1 MPDGRIVVDP
11 GTIHRA
17 AEDCTATGGELK
29 TLFDNL
35 KSDLNPLTHS
45 WTGEA
50 KDQYIQAQNEWD
62 QKFDELTQLLAQIAA
77 VLPQIADGYQ
87 ATDRSVQN
95 LF

>member
-17 AEDCTATGGELK
+17 AEDCTSTGGELK
-29 TLFDNL
+29 GLFDNL
-35 KSDLNPLTHS
+35 KSDLAPLTNS

-50 KDQYIQAQNEWD
+50 KQQYDGAQREWD
-62 QKFDELTQLLAQIAA
+62 QKFEELTQLLAQIAA

>member
-17 AEDCTATGGELK
+17 ADDCTATTKQLQV
-29 TLFDNL
+29 LFDRL
-35 KSDLNPLTHS
+35 KDDLNPLVHD

-50 KDQYIQAQNEWD
+50 KDQYMQKQAAWD
-62 QKFDELTQLLAQIAA
+62 QKFADLKQLLAQIASA
-77 VLPQIADGYQ
+77 LPQIADGYQ
-87 ATDRSVQN
+87 STDRSVQN